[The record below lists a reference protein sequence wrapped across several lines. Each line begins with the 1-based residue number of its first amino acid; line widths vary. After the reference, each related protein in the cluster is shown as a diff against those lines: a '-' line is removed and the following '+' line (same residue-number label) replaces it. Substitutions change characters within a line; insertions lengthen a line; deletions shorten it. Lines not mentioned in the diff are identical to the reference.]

1 MFVPQP
7 KEIINKWKEK
17 HGKEYFKNYRATHKE
32 ESKAYRKKYYL
43 EHKEELK
50 LKRKCQ
56 KKK

>member
-17 HGKEYFKNYRATHKE
+17 HGKEYFKNYRANHKE
-32 ESKAYRKKYYL
+32 EAKAYRKKYNQ

-50 LKRKCQ
+50 LKRCS
-56 KKK
+56 KK